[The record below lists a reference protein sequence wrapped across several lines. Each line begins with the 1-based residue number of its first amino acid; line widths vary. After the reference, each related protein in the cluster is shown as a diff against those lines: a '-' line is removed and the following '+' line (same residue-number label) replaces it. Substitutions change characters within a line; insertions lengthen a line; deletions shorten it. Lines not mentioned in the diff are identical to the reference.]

1 MRIDAVFGAI
11 GRFAVTFRW
20 LVVLVWILGAIAAA
34 TQLPSLSSVTQS
46 NNAKFLPA
54 SAPSEHAAVLAAPFG
69 TAGLQPV
76 PVVAARTASRLTPAD
91 VTALSALQ
99 GNLKSVSGVAKVLDA
114 GVSPNGHAEQLVVL
128 ASQLNG
134 GNPNAASNLVDAL
147 RAKIA
152 AAGLPAGLQVHL
164 AGDIAAQVDQQKA
177 SGNTGGKIEEL
188 SLLLIIVLLVLIFRS
203 LSLALTTLAPALI
216 SFTIAGPLV
225 AEAAKHGLQV
235 SSLASFLMIVLVLG
249 AGTDYGLFLVF
260 RVREELRAVQ
270 HGEQGAYYPDS
281 RGLAG
286 SLAGDLIHT
295 RTPARE
301 AIIRSVTKVGES
313 IAFSAA
319 TVIAAVLTL
328 LLASFSFYSGLAAPF
343 AIAIAVM
350 LFAALTLLPALL
362 SIRLSLLAMKRAVF
376 KRAFGKPKLLPWNIQ
391 GSGKPGVWGR
401 VAGRIVRYPVPTLL
415 AGVVFFGALG
425 VAVFGYTAAGFGGNT
440 APPAGSD
447 SAAGQ
452 TLLNKYFPQ
461 SAANPTS
468 IIFTFSTPVWQDP
481 APVAKATSELQAS
494 GLFTKVTGPLNPV
507 GPLLTGQQYAEL
519 HAALGPAGALPAV
532 APPNSGVPAIGYQI
546 YRATSNYVAPDG
558 RTVQFSTSLKAGDP
572 GTTSAMNAVP
582 AVRAETAAV
591 AKSVGASDSAVGGEA
606 PALYDISNISNSDL
620 KRIIPIAILAIGV
633 ILALVL
639 RSLVAPLYLIASVG
653 VSYLAALGLSVLV
666 FIKIGHSGGLVFF
679 MPFLMFIFLLALG
692 EDYNILV
699 MTRIR
704 EEVREYPLREAVR
717 RALSR
722 TGTTVTSAGLVLA
735 GTFLVFTIVAGSG
748 SGGAQIR
755 DIGFGLALGILMD
768 TFLVRTL
775 LVPSTVVLLGRW
787 NWWPSKMSRVSAQIP
802 EEPAEPAKLGQPRQ
816 PNPLP

>member
-99 GNLKSVSGVAKVLDA
+99 GDLKSVSGVAKVLDA

-203 LSLALTTLAPALI
+203 LTLALTTLAPALI

-295 RTPARE
+295 RPPARE

-532 APPNSGVPAIGYQI
+532 APPHSGVPAIGYQI

-591 AKSVGASDSAVGGEA
+591 AKSIGASDSAVGGEA

-666 FIKIGHSGGLVFF
+666 FIKLGHSGGLVFF

-787 NWWPSKMSRVSAQIP
+787 NWWPSKMSRISAQIP
-802 EEPAEPAKLGQPRQ
+802 EEPAEPATLGQPRQ